1 MSAMRTLEGLGWEWR
16 ENGVVVCVQL
26 DGGVKQCVFV
36 PLNRVWHEFAKA
48 HASVGLPFELAVGE
62 APSVEG
68 LFSSIAKAVSSAAK
82 GVAKSVTAPAKAVA
96 TAAKAVAKTAANYA
110 QHAVTALSKIP
121 VVGPLASATASL
133 MTQPLQVA
141 DALAKGGRI
150 DRVAL
155 GSLKSSLNSAK
166 TIAPYVQTVVSFVPG
181 VGQGLSG
188 AIGGAVA
195 LASGQSISQAM
206 LAAVK
211 GAIPGGP
218 MAQAAF
224 EVASGVMQGKPID
237 QIALNALPIPPQ
249 SKQLLQQGLGL
260 AKDLAAG
267 KRVDQA
273 LLDRATK
280 SLPAD
285 VQKAI
290 QIGTAIGHAKS
301 IQDAAVHL
309 ASIAAPPAAK
319 AAANAANLT
328 NLFKAGTI
336 AAQAIQAGKQAPG
349 LVAAVQK
356 GLVAKQA
363 YAQIVQQASAGHP
376 EARQI
381 VGAMMTRM
389 PAAPPAVLLGGA
401 RPRVGAPF
409 IPRYSQGTPAA
420 VGAPGWTFHNPSP
433 FAHGA
438 RPHAPRAHAHQ
449 HRQFHAAYAH

>member
-1 MSAMRTLEGLGWEWR
+1 MTAMRTLEGLGWEWR

-26 DGGVKQCVFV
+26 NGGAKQCVFV
-36 PLNRVWHEFAKA
+36 PLNRVWHEFSKA
-48 HASVGLPFELAVGE
+48 FVAVGCPLPHAVGAE
-62 APSVEG
+62 ISVEG
-68 LFSSIAKAVSSAAK
+68 LFSSIAHAVSSAAK
-82 GVAKSVTAPAKAVA
+82 GIAKTVTAPAKAVA

-121 VVGPLASATASL
+121 VIGPLASATASL
-133 MTQPLQVA
+133 LTQPLQVT
-141 DALAKGGRI
+141 DALVRGGRI
-150 DRVAL
+150 DKVAL
-155 GSLKSSLNSAK
+155 GALKAQLNAAK

-181 VGQGLSG
+181 VGQGISG

-218 MAQAAF
+218 AAQAAF

-237 QIALNALPIPPQ
+237 QIALNALPIPAQ

-280 SLPAD
+280 ALPPD

-328 NLFKAGTI
+328 NLVKAGTI
-336 AAQAIQAGKQAPG
+336 AAHAIQAGKTAPH

-363 YAQIVQQASAGHP
+363 YTQIVQQATAGHP

-381 VGAMMTRM
+381 VGAVMMRM
-389 PAAPPAVLLGGA
+389 PAAPPAVLLGGQ

-420 VGAPGWTFHNPSP
+420 VGAPAWTFHNPSP
-433 FAHGA
+433 FAKHA
-438 RPHAPRAHAHQ
+438 PHARHQ
-449 HRQFHAAYAH
+449 HRQFHPVYAH